1 TEHMVNIQDWTPL
14 VVTPRHGRPLLP
26 GEENLVEYGQEMDL
40 RRGVLSR
47 TMTFEDEQGRRTT
60 VHTRQFTS
68 LANRH
73 LAAIELTVVAE
84 NWSGDLTVRSKSEGR
99 VANLNV
105 SDDR

>member
-1 TEHMVNIQDWTPL
+1 
-14 VVTPRHGRPLLP
+14 
-26 GEENLVEYGQEMDL
+26 EMDL

-60 VHTRQFTS
+60 LHTRQFTS

-84 NWSGDLTVRSKSEGR
+84 NWSGDLTVRSKIEGR

-105 SDDR
+105 SDDRTLANQHLEPVQAREIDGETVLL